1 MRKASIV
8 GFLSL
13 IFIFSCS
20 VMAQDDEE
28 RDVLEI
34 TLAGGLAIPGGGI
47 TDWNDG
53 LDAATGWDF
62 GIDFG
67 YFFKDNITA
76 GINFTYQQLNVD
88 HPDASD
94 TWHRLYNPNLYA
106 KYYFPSESNWEP
118 YVKAHVGLDNPKF
131 TTFVLNVTQ
140 NRYRAISYDPALA
153 FGFGLGLFYF
163 TSDYSGLFL
172 EANYHEV
179 LASSIEAEYNNVI
192 YEFNEDFSTININF
206 GIRILI
212 GSGD

>member
-47 TDWNDG
+47 TD
-53 LDAATGWDF
+53 
-62 GIDFG
+62 
-67 YFFKDNITA
+67 
-76 GINFTYQQLNVD
+76 
-88 HPDASD
+88 
-94 TWHRLYNPNLYA
+94 
-106 KYYFPSESNWEP
+106 
-118 YVKAHVGLDNPKF
+118 LDNPKF

-153 FGFGLGLFYF
+153 FGFGLGVFYF

-192 YEFNEDFSTININF
+192 YEFNEDFSTVNINF